1 MNEAKL
7 YKNQEPEPQSANEAA
22 MAYESSCRN
31 VDDFIA
37 SLPKEKMRNLVDFAI
52 EDFVSLLEK
61 VDSLFGKAVATKVKY
76 KISSHINLLASFPC
90 MGMRDFYF
98 SDDKYD
104 VRYLINTPNVIYYA
118 ISRNEILIISILD
131 TRQSPEM
138 IRHTIA
144 EILKQSR

>member
-1 MNEAKL
+1 MEIVWL
-7 YKNQEPEPQSANEAA
+7 
-22 MAYESSCRN
+22 
-31 VDDFIA
+31 A
-37 SLPKEKMRNLVDFAI
+37 SAI

-76 KISSHINLLASFPC
+76 NLLASFPC

-138 IRHTIA
+138 IHHTIA

>member
-1 MNEAKL
+1 MEIVWL
-7 YKNQEPEPQSANEAA
+7 
-22 MAYESSCRN
+22 
-31 VDDFIA
+31 A
-37 SLPKEKMRNLVDFAI
+37 SAI

-104 VRYLINTPNVIYYA
+104 VRYLINTYNPQIQISA
-118 ISRNEILIISILD
+118 ESETKRSIFREKDKTKRSKKESAQHSKSRNKSFVMTSVSAL
-131 TRQSPEM
+131 
-138 IRHTIA
+138 
-144 EILKQSR
+144 

>member
-1 MNEAKL
+1 MEIVWL
-7 YKNQEPEPQSANEAA
+7 
-22 MAYESSCRN
+22 
-31 VDDFIA
+31 A
-37 SLPKEKMRNLVDFAI
+37 SAI

-90 MGMRDFYF
+90 MGMRDVYF

>member
-1 MNEAKL
+1 MEIVWL
-7 YKNQEPEPQSANEAA
+7 
-22 MAYESSCRN
+22 
-31 VDDFIA
+31 A
-37 SLPKEKMRNLVDFAI
+37 SAI

-118 ISRNEILIISILD
+118 SKLPKL
-131 TRQSPEM
+131 
-138 IRHTIA
+138 A
-144 EILKQSR
+144 Y

>member
-1 MNEAKL
+1 MEIVWL
-7 YKNQEPEPQSANEAA
+7 
-22 MAYESSCRN
+22 
-31 VDDFIA
+31 A
-37 SLPKEKMRNLVDFAI
+37 SAI

-61 VDSLFGKAVATKVKY
+61 VDSLFRKAVATKVKY

>member
-1 MNEAKL
+1 MEIVWL
-7 YKNQEPEPQSANEAA
+7 
-22 MAYESSCRN
+22 
-31 VDDFIA
+31 A
-37 SLPKEKMRNLVDFAI
+37 SAI
-52 EDFVSLLEK
+52 EDFVSFWSEK

-118 ISRNEILIISILD
+118 ISQ
-131 TRQSPEM
+131 TRF
-138 IRHTIA
+138 
-144 EILKQSR
+144 

>member
-1 MNEAKL
+1 
-7 YKNQEPEPQSANEAA
+7 
-22 MAYESSCRN
+22 
-31 VDDFIA
+31 
-37 SLPKEKMRNLVDFAI
+37 
-52 EDFVSLLEK
+52 
-61 VDSLFGKAVATKVKY
+61 
-76 KISSHINLLASFPC
+76 

-138 IRHTIA
+138 IHHTIA

>member
-1 MNEAKL
+1 MEIVWL
-7 YKNQEPEPQSANEAA
+7 
-22 MAYESSCRN
+22 
-31 VDDFIA
+31 A
-37 SLPKEKMRNLVDFAI
+37 SAI

-90 MGMRDFYF
+90 MG
-98 SDDKYD
+98 
-104 VRYLINTPNVIYYA
+104 IYYA

>member
-1 MNEAKL
+1 MEIVWL
-7 YKNQEPEPQSANEAA
+7 
-22 MAYESSCRN
+22 
-31 VDDFIA
+31 A
-37 SLPKEKMRNLVDFAI
+37 SAI

-61 VDSLFGKAVATKVKY
+61 VDSLFGKAVATKVK
-76 KISSHINLLASFPC
+76 SSHINLLASFPC

>member
-1 MNEAKL
+1 MEIVWL
-7 YKNQEPEPQSANEAA
+7 
-22 MAYESSCRN
+22 
-31 VDDFIA
+31 A
-37 SLPKEKMRNLVDFAI
+37 SAI

-76 KISSHINLLASFPC
+76 KISSH
-90 MGMRDFYF
+90 
-98 SDDKYD
+98 
-104 VRYLINTPNVIYYA
+104 INTPNVIYYA

>member
-1 MNEAKL
+1 MEIVWL
-7 YKNQEPEPQSANEAA
+7 
-22 MAYESSCRN
+22 
-31 VDDFIA
+31 A
-37 SLPKEKMRNLVDFAI
+37 SAI

-98 SDDKYD
+98 SDGKYD